1 MLEPSAHQGTFRD
14 TEDTQLAAVST
25 LFSMVSYVCLHIG
38 STCKNAAVM
47 LEEFSGKPS
56 AAPVP
61 LQSMIIAI
69 WHDLL

>member
-1 MLEPSAHQGTFRD
+1 
-14 TEDTQLAAVST
+14 
-25 LFSMVSYVCLHIG
+25 MVSYVCLRIG
-38 STCKNAAVM
+38 STSKNAAVM
-47 LEEFSGKPS
+47 LQEFSGKPS

>member
-1 MLEPSAHQGTFRD
+1 MMEPSAHQSTFRD
-14 TEDTQLAAVST
+14 REYTQLSAVTT
-25 LFSMVSYVCLHIG
+25 LSSMVSYVCLHIG
-38 STCKNAAVM
+38 STSKNAAVM